1 MKLDPEVRRELL
13 KMVRDCL
20 ILSLVMALGF
30 LLLGKLNAAAV
41 YGLLIG
47 YALAVGNFFFLS
59 LGVTRALDTG
69 DETAAKRVMLVSRTV
84 RTAVMLAVMGVCIW
98 VWTRS
103 ERIHWLPVVAAAF
116 YPRIV
121 IGIRGMLSW
130 YLHRRDPAPEGSE
143 AYADEEE
150 DEEGRED
157 EFEKFVGRFSKG
169 PVPTVSTGS
178 GEEEKKGAGEDR
190 SADPGTDP
198 GTGVTDGKDGKNNKQ

>member
-1 MKLDPEVRRELL
+1 MNLDPEVRKELL
-13 KMVRDCL
+13 KMARDCL

-30 LLLGKLNAAAV
+30 LVLGKLNAAAV

-47 YALAVGNFFFLS
+47 YVMAVGNFYFLS
-59 LGVTRALDTG
+59 VGVTRALDSG
-69 DETAAKRVMLVSRTV
+69 DEAAAKRVMLVSRTV
-84 RTAVMLAVMGVCIW
+84 RTAVMLAVMGVCVW

-121 IGIRGMLSW
+121 IAVRGTLTW

-143 AYADEEE
+143 PVPEEE
-150 DEEGRED
+150 EAGEEAED

-169 PVPTVSTGS
+169 PVP
-178 GEEEKKGAGEDR
+178 GEESGRTSGSD
-190 SADPGTDP
+190 DN
-198 GTGVTDGKDGKNNKQ
+198 NNKQ